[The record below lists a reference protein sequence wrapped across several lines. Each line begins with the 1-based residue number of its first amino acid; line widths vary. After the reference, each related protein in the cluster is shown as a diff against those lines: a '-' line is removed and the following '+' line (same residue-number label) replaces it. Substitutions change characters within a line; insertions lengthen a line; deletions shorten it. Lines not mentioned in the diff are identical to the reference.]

1 MQQITDWLEKLG
13 MSEYAQRFADERID
27 FSVLPDLTDRDLKDL
42 GVVLGDRRKI
52 LRAIAKLD
60 ATPANITP
68 IPKQSS
74 ILSVAALQPVSI
86 TEEASERRHVTVMF
100 CDLVDSTGIAA
111 RLDPGEWHSLIRS
124 FLDAASAA
132 VTDLGGT
139 VAKKL
144 DNGLLAMFGYPPTQ
158 ENDAERAVLAAFA
171 THRTLTELNP
181 INAGTSRPALAA
193 RITIDSGPVV
203 IDAAG
208 EIFGDLLNIVM
219 QAKALAE
226 PGVVLVTARVQRQ
239 VANLFVAKER
249 GSHKL
254 KDVPEAVTLYRIVRP
269 TSGGH
274 RRPNYDRLLARAVN
288 GVDMSTAEARH
299 AVYERARNALVAQL
313 RFNQPALSKADIT
326 KERLALEEAIRKVE
340 AEAARNSRTEIAAEP
355 RSATT
360 PAGAPDGGAQATSG
374 PPQPNRAN
382 APPGNIPWAGG
393 VAEEPPKKPA
403 AQGFRDIRAL
413 ETAKAAKSVRQT
425 RDAYEEEAPQYPNG
439 EPAASP
445 GSLYSGDLNS
455 IDYDTRQEGGLEP
468 AFAPAQEQPIAVP
481 RVRRRPRRLASA
493 DEPTRRPLSYGGL
506 GTLLGV
512 LIILAAVV
520 ASIFWQWSPI
530 TEFYQFFSHTGT
542 KQQSQVSNE
551 YRVLPGQVTG
561 RAQGVSVPYAQ
572 VAPTVAQ
579 HVVLHEED
587 RNDQQHR
594 QYRGSA
600 IWRTELV
607 SAGVAPQ
614 LAIIADAEIPERR
627 MTVAWSL
634 RRNID
639 KSLPASHTI
648 EIKFNLPADFPGGGI
663 ANVSGILMA
672 QAEQTRGSPLAGL
685 AVKMTDGFF
694 VIGLSVVDPDIQRNE
709 QLLKGRSWLYIPIV
723 YTNGGRAIL
732 ALEKGPSGDRAFAEA
747 FTAWEEK

>member
-1 MQQITDWLEKLG
+1 MQQIADWLEKLD

-27 FSVLPDLTDRDLKDL
+27 FSVLPDLTDQDLKDL

-60 ATPANITP
+60 AAPANITP

-74 ILSVAALQPVSI
+74 ILSVAALQPVSV
-86 TEEASERRHVTVMF
+86 TEEASERRHATVMF
-100 CDLVDSTGIAA
+100 CDLADSTGIAA
-111 RLDPGEWHSLIRS
+111 ARFDAEELCNLVG
-124 FLDAASAA
+124 FFGDAASAA
-132 VTDLGGT
+132 ITDMGGT
-139 VAKKL
+139 VVKKL
-144 DNGLLAMFGYPPTQ
+144 DNGLMALFGYPATQ
-158 ENDAERAVLAAFA
+158 ENDAERAVRAALATQRA
-171 THRTLTELNP
+171 LTELSP
-181 INAGTSRPALAA
+181 INAGTRRPALAA

-226 PGVVLVTARVQRQ
+226 PGVVLITARVQRQ

-288 GVDMSTAEARH
+288 GVDMSTAQARH

-313 RFNQPALSKADIT
+313 RFNQPALSKADVT

-360 PAGAPDGGAQATSG
+360 PAGAPDGGAQVTSG

-382 APPGNIPWAGG
+382 APLPWAGG
-393 VAEEPPKKPA
+393 VAEEPPKKSA
-403 AQGFRDIRAL
+403 AQGFRDVHAL
-413 ETAKAAKSVRQT
+413 GAGTAKAAKSVGQT
-425 RDAYEEEAPQYPNG
+425 RDAYDEEAPQYPNG
-439 EPAASP
+439 EPAASSA
-445 GSLYSGDLNS
+445 SLYSGDLNS
-455 IDYDTRQEGGLEP
+455 IDYDTRQEGDLEP
-468 AFAPAQEQPIAVP
+468 AFAPAEEQPIAIP
-481 RVRRRPRRLASA
+481 PVRRRPRRLASA
-493 DEPTRRPLSYGGL
+493 DGPTLRPLSYGGL
-506 GTLLGV
+506 ATLLGV

-520 ASIFWQWSPI
+520 TSIFWQWSPI

-551 YRVLPGQVTG
+551 YRVLPKQGTG

-572 VAPTVAQ
+572 VAPAIAQ

-594 QYRGSA
+594 QYRGTA

-685 AVKMTDGFF
+685 AVKMTDVLF
-694 VIGLSVVDPDIQRNE
+694 VIGLSAADPDIQRNE